1 MHNQI
6 SSKHFSAKTLKAL
19 ARQGIYLLGLTTIPG
34 DGDLPYANG
43 STGYNIN
50 DNGTHRVLTFSQV
63 LKLA

>member
-1 MHNQI
+1 MHNAI

-19 ARQGIYLLGLTTIPG
+19 SRQGIYLLGLTTIPG
-34 DGDLPYANG
+34 DGGMPYANG
-43 STGYNIN
+43 STGYNVN